1 MALDTTQTGQLDS
14 VLQGYGFT
22 ANSPTVVVRLEV
34 VNEDEAGESHTF
46 RYLTLEAPS
55 YSVHIGRGSRSGS
68 KDLYPAENNAWFDS
82 RVMSRDHAILKAQLG
97 TKTLTIEDVGSMHG
111 TYLDDVKLSKFQP
124 QVVHDGDAIVFGA
137 EVSRGPGKN
146 FNHMFSIFPEY
157 CTKRHLRNLPCS

>member
-1 MALDTTQTGQLDS
+1 MALDTTPRGQSAS
-14 VLQGYGFT
+14 VPKGYGFI
-22 ANSPTVVVRLEV
+22 ADNPTVIVRLEV

-46 RYLTLEAPS
+46 RYLTLESPS

-82 RVMSRDHAILKAQLG
+82 RVMSRDHAILRAQLG

-137 EVSRGPGKN
+137 EVSRGPGKKL
-146 FNHMFSIFPEY
+146 S
-157 CTKRHLRNLPCS
+157 